1 MLALFSTSA
10 VALRAPPSSLR
21 MSATLGK
28 AESTTI
34 YKDRRGQLDE
44 LDTTAMLAAQQF
56 PLSPDECIAQAK
68 QFIQSGYGKGDA
80 SLLAESFEMVAP
92 VVGPLSRESYLAA
105 MGGNMD
111 PADGFP
117 DLSGRQ
123 FGFHCDPVEPGRV
136 WWVSRPTGTF
146 TEPFFGAEP
155 TGETIE
161 TPPQSLGVVL
171 DADGK
176 VTKFNMGYSMD
187 RTQGNTGGLGGFFA
201 FLWFVGKPLPIPEC
215 RPYKMSWKFRLS
227 NKIGALAQRLQK
239 P

>member
-1 MLALFSTSA
+1 M
-10 VALRAPPSSLR
+10 
-21 MSATLGK
+21 
-28 AESTTI
+28 
-34 YKDRRGQLDE
+34 
-44 LDTTAMLAAQQF
+44 
-56 PLSPDECIAQAK
+56 
-68 QFIQSGYGKGDA
+68 
-80 SLLAESFEMVAP
+80 
-92 VVGPLSRESYLAA
+92 
-105 MGGNMD
+105 
-111 PADGFP
+111 
-117 DLSGRQ
+117 
-123 FGFHCDPVEPGRV
+123 

-146 TEPFFGAEP
+146 TQPFFGAEP

-215 RPYKMSWKFRLS
+215 RPYKMSWKFRLI